1 MQSLQPGCKYKAV
14 TLHHGKNTPDMEVL
28 SNFFFSFVATLCEMA
43 PFLLIGFGFAGLLYA
58 FLPKNMIQRYFGGSP
73 LSSAIHA
80 ALLGVPLPLCSCGII
95 PTSMAFYKNGA
106 SKGGTV
112 SLLIATP
119 QTGVDSILATYSMMG
134 LPFAVMRTLTAFLT
148 GIAGGWAEGVRERKE
163 NRGLS
168 GGAVADRGNEGFSGE
183 SGKAKGC
190 IGRRLVIA
198 LKYGFCDFL
207 GDIAKWLLIGL
218 TLAAAVA
225 AVVPENF
232 IHNLNLPPIVQML
245 MVLAVAVPLY
255 VCATGSIPLAASLI
269 AVGLDPGAA
278 FVFLMAGPA
287 TSIATI
293 TVLNRFLGKK
303 TLVTYLTSII
313 CGAMTGGLLITYALP
328 HEWFVHYSNALC
340 GNCADAGTSP
350 VSVACGAVL
359 AALIAAAFVRKRIQ
373 ARSART
379 KMETNRRT
387 MQTATFKVNNMTC
400 SHCKAN
406 VEHAASNTRGV
417 ETATADLQSATVT
430 VCGTSFNPQE
440 VKNAIESAG
449 YTVSQTR

>member
-1 MQSLQPGCKYKAV
+1 MEALQS
-14 TLHHGKNTPDMEVL
+14 
-28 SNFFFSFVATLCEMA
+28 FFFSFVNTLCEMA

-58 FLPKNMIQRYFGGSP
+58 FLPKDIIRRYFGGSP
-73 LSSAIHA
+73 LSSAVHA

-119 QTGVDSILATYSMMG
+119 QTGIDSILATYSMMG
-134 LPFAVMRTLTAFLT
+134 LPFAVMRTLTAFFT
-148 GIAGGWAEGVRERKE
+148 GIFGGWAEGVRESKE
-163 NRGLS
+163 LRESCGAQCDAQVAPDENFFDESAKQPAGL
-168 GGAVADRGNEGFSGE
+168 
-183 SGKAKGC
+183 
-190 IGRRLVIA
+190 GRRIVVA

-218 TLAAAVA
+218 TLAALVA
-225 AVVPENF
+225 ALVPDNF
-232 IHNLNLPPIVQML
+232 IGNLNLPPVLQML
-245 MVLAVAVPLY
+245 LVLVIAVPLY

-293 TVLNRFLGKK
+293 TVLRKFLGAK
-303 TLVTYLTSII
+303 TLTTYLVSII
-313 CGAMTGGLLITYALP
+313 CGAMAGGLLITYVLP
-328 HEWFVHYSNALC
+328 HEWFTHFSGALC
-340 GNCADAGTSP
+340 RHCTEAGPSL
-350 VSVACGAVL
+350 VSIVCGVVL
-359 AALIAAAFVRKRIQ
+359 VALIAVAFIRRKMQ
-373 ARSART
+373 ARSERKQVADSRL
-379 KMETNRRT
+379 T
-387 MQTATFKVNNMTC
+387 MHTAVFKVSNMTC

-406 VEHAASNTRGV
+406 VERAAAGVEGV
-417 ETATADLQSATVT
+417 ETATADLQTATLT

-440 VKNAIESAG
+440 VQQAVETAG
-449 YTVSQTR
+449 YLNNQIS